1 MFLGNVIFDERKK
14 QGLTQT
20 ELAAGIC
27 NQNIIS
33 RLEKHDAMPTLT
45 VLLQLCLKLNLTL
58 NDVFSDFASNANVEE
73 HAVLVDLE
81 RDILLGQVGN
91 VTAKFALITESQ
103 LKDNDQIIYTF
114 LKGFLVIQSDPDT
127 ALFTMDK
134 VLMLTQNDT
143 YDIYTELA
151 YLVKAKVYMTKQ
163 DLRRAGDYYGL
174 IMQALQANLLI
185 SNAKSSELLF
195 ILKDIAAFYFASK
208 DQVTTIKVSNRGI
221 KLAQS
226 KHVTYFVEYLYF
238 YKVSCLTSTAPDFE
252 NQCRVGIA
260 MATANGNNRIRQAIQ
275 SLLPR
280 G

>member
-33 RLEKHDAMPTLT
+33 RLEKHDAMPTLP

-58 NDVFSDFASNANVEE
+58 NDVFSDFASNANAEE
-73 HAVLVDLE
+73 HAVLVNLE
-81 RDILLGQVGN
+81 RDILLGQVDN
-91 VTAKFALITESQ
+91 AAAKLALITEKQ
-103 LKDNDQIIYTF
+103 LKTNDQISYTF
-114 LKGFLVIQSDPDT
+114 LKGFLAIQSDPDT
-127 ALFTMDK
+127 ALFMMDK

-143 YDIYTELA
+143 YDVYTELA
-151 YLVKAKVYMTKQ
+151 YLVKAKVYMAKQ
-163 DLRRAGDYYGL
+163 DLYRAGDYYGL

-208 DQVTTIKVSNRGI
+208 DQVATIKVSNRGI
-221 KLAQS
+221 KLAQT
-226 KHVTYFVEYLYF
+226 KHVTYFVEYLYY
-238 YKVSCLTSTAPDFE
+238 YKVSCLSATDSDFE
-252 NQCRVGIA
+252 TQCQMGIA
-260 MATANGNNRIRQAIQ
+260 MATANENNHIRQLMK
-275 SLLPR
+275 SLLP
-280 G
+280 